1 MTQTPEPWI
10 WLQVEEATGKA
21 DACTCRLD
29 AAGPDGDD
37 SGAAFYMCP
46 LHAAAPALLA
56 ALGAIQGDFVGHW
69 IGCPARKLK
78 PFTNEPVGPC
88 PGTKDV
94 CPTRWKRNQIKAAIA
109 KASPQAQ

>member
-46 LHAAAPALLA
+46 LHVAAPNLLA
-56 ALGAIQGDFVGHW
+56 ALEALLVTEDEANGTCLWCGDVKWLRHPNG
-69 IGCPARKLK
+69 
-78 PFTNEPVGPC
+78 GPC
-88 PGTKDV
+88 VVNDCPGV
-94 CPTRWKRNQIKAAIA
+94 MARAAIA
-109 KASPQAQ
+109 KAKGI